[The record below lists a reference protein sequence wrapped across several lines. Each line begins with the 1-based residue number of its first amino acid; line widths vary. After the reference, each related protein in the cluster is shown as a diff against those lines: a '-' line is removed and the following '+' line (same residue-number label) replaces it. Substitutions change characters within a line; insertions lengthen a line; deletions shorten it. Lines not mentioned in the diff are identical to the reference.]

1 MIAWV
6 CVTVALLALFLG
18 ATEALIRTQVEPVDL
33 ARRQR
38 EFFFA
43 TGVGAT
49 SAVFGDSHAARGFT
63 GMDGFVNLAS
73 PGEVLAR
80 TRQKLA
86 LFTARGGHRRVILQ
100 VGPHAFAPYRQRGEP
115 GPYWLP
121 PWWAPRIRESNHRD
135 NWFRYWGVVLSG
147 RSFTPNRVLQPDGAR
162 TAREDQRGGGRD
174 VLALAAGRV
183 LEHRPH
189 VDPAATLSAIVLE
202 GILDDLAK
210 RDVEVC
216 LTSFPVSQ
224 EYRREAA
231 RYPEFESAVRFLSEL
246 AGRHGVVYV
255 DQRARFDDA
264 ALFFN
269 PDHLTL
275 EGARRFAPLS
285 VRDCFGASALGAAA
299 ATAEAPASRQ
309 QRLPGSLDLVGV
321 SAPDR

>member
-1 MIAWV
+1 VIAWV
-6 CVTVALLALFLG
+6 CVIVALLALFFGL
-18 ATEALIRTQVEPVDL
+18 TEALIRTQVEPFDL
-33 ARRQR
+33 VRRHR

-63 GMDGFVNLAS
+63 GVDGFVNLAS

-86 LFTARGGHRRVILQ
+86 LFTARGGQRRVILQ
-100 VGPHAFAPYRQRGEP
+100 VGPHAFAAYRQRGATD
-115 GPYWLP
+115 PYRLA
-121 PWWAPRIRESNHRD
+121 PWWAPRIGEGVHSS

-162 TAREDQRGGGRD
+162 TAREEQSGGGRD
-174 VLALAAGRV
+174 VVRLAAGRV

-189 VDPAATLSAIVLE
+189 VDPAATPSAIDLE

-210 RDVEVC
+210 QDVEVC
-216 LTSFPVSQ
+216 LTSFPVSP
-224 EYRREAA
+224 EYQRESA
-231 RYPEFESAVRFLSEL
+231 RHPEFERAVRLLSEL

-264 ALFFN
+264 GLFFN

-275 EGARRFAPLS
+275 EGARQFAPLC
-285 VRDCFGASALGAAA
+285 VRDCFGASALDSAA
-299 ATAEAPASRQ
+299 ATAVAPPSR
-309 QRLPGSLDLVGV
+309 
-321 SAPDR
+321 